1 MSVMSV
7 MRLTHFPHTARGRR
21 RAAFGPASPRIVLA
35 EPDPYLTFLIQL
47 HFPDA
52 QVVEADQAEG
62 ALDILAG
69 AADLVIASVESDIA
83 SDLMARPDSPKVLGI
98 VEGTRAARTV
108 VPPDLDGVLVRPFVP
123 AELYRAIRRALGLP
137 QPAGEGA
144 PALERARSLVRYAR
158 FGAVAVAA
166 VLDVGGGTV
175 SHLSAV
181 LLGFAFAYSA
191 VRLVIKRG
199 GRQAAWLDVAIAAVL
214 VAVTGGLDSNYM
226 FFGLVASAGA
236 GLELGV
242 WRGFLGGLIV
252 ADASAYEV
260 IQRLLDRSV
269 EPHQVAAWFLLFPL
283 IALSTSFAAR
293 IWRLGE
299 QGPPDRLVE
308 ANRVL
313 STLYRITRTMPG
325 GLEIGTVAAATL
337 GEIRT
342 TLRAPAG
349 ALLAGESGLLLPVGS
364 YGLQRPGDV
373 AVDATTPGLADVVG
387 GRSRVV
393 ALGELSPDL
402 AGALGHNCWLA
413 APLRRSGVTLGLILA
428 ACPDHD
434 RHGEN
439 RLFLQQLSEETAVAV
454 ENALLFSRVRA
465 LSVDEERRRLAREL
479 HDGIA
484 QALTHLRLELDFVL
498 RHGNLAPDTIR
509 EEIGRLVR
517 VVERASGD
525 VRSMVVGLR
534 SSTSTDGLAGS
545 LRSYLLDLKGLGG
558 PDIAFDAQGEV
569 HLSPEVEAE
578 VFRIA
583 QEAVSNVRHA
593 AASNVRVSLEGVEGV
608 MLLTVD
614 DDGVGVT
621 PDGVPAGGNP
631 TRGTGVGLAAM
642 RERAERI
649 NGRLS
654 IGERP
659 GGGTRV
665 QLECPMQEAG

>member
-1 MSVMSV
+1 M
-7 MRLTHFPHTARGRR
+7 
-21 RAAFGPASPRIVLA
+21 LA

-47 HFPDA
+47 HFPNA
-52 QVVEADQAEG
+52 EVVEADQPDEV
-62 ALDILAG
+62 LEILAG
-69 AADLVIASVESDIA
+69 AADLVIASVESEVA
-83 SDLMARPDSPKVLGI
+83 SALMARPDSPKVLGI
-98 VEGTRAARTV
+98 VEGARAARTV

-166 VLDVGGGTV
+166 VLDVAGGTV
-175 SHLSAV
+175 SRSDAV
-181 LLGFAFAYSA
+181 LLGLAFAYSA
-191 VRLVIKRG
+191 VRFVVKHG
-199 GRQAAWLDVAIAAVL
+199 GRMAAWVEVLLAAVV

-236 GLELGV
+236 GLELGI
-242 WRGFLGGLIV
+242 WRGFLAGLIV

-260 IQRLLDRSV
+260 IQRLLDHSV

-283 IALSTSFAAR
+283 IALSTAFAAR

-325 GLEIGTVAAATL
+325 GLEIGTVAAAAL
-337 GEIRT
+337 EEIRT

-349 ALLAGESGLLLPVGS
+349 AVLAGESGLLLPVGS
-364 YGLQRPGDV
+364 YGLQQPGEV
-373 AVDATTPGLADVVG
+373 AVDAATTGLSDVVG

-393 ALGELSPDL
+393 TSGELSPAL
-402 AGALGHNCWLA
+402 AAALGHDCWLA
-413 APLRRSGVTLGLILA
+413 APLRRSDVTFGLILA
-428 ACPDHD
+428 ACPDD
-434 RHGEN
+434 SRQGEK

-479 HDGIA
+479 HDGVA

-498 RHGNLAPDTIR
+498 RHGALSPDTIR

-534 SSTSTDGLAGS
+534 SSTSTEGLAGS
-545 LRSYLLDLKGLGG
+545 LRAYLLDLKGLGG

-569 HLSPEVEAE
+569 MLSPDVEAE

-593 AASNVRVSLEGVEGV
+593 AASNVRVSLEGLEGV

-614 DDGVGVT
+614 DDGTGVGRAV
-621 PDGVPAGGNP
+621 DPAVGPAASQGGP
-631 TRGTGVGLAAM
+631 GADDPARGTGVGLAAM

-649 NGRLS
+649 KGRLT

-665 QLECPMQEAG
+665 QLECPMQEVRYG